1 MAFGTCSICREA
13 QAKYKC
19 PKCSVEYC
27 SLGCFKNPLHSHTEI
42 GVPDTEVNSEKIASS
57 SHENDEAPKKE
68 DVFAQI
74 ANDPVIKSLLKY
86 KSLQVHLG
94 VLIKLASD
102 SQFTNEPLAENR
114 REIANMRLCELRMGG
129 SEENELVEEF
139 VERVLSLMEK
149 NGS

>member
-1 MAFGTCSICREA
+1 M
-13 QAKYKC
+13 
-19 PKCSVEYC
+19 
-27 SLGCFKNPLHSHTEI
+27 
-42 GVPDTEVNSEKIASS
+42 PDTEVNSEKIASS

-94 VLIKLASD
+94 VLIKLAAD